1 MKILIKG
8 GRVVDPAGGRDAVLD
23 VLIDNGKISR
33 VAECIQEQADSVI
46 PASGKIVAPGIV
58 DMHVH
63 LREPGREDKETVPT
77 GPPRQPRAG

>member
-46 PASGKIVAPGIV
+46 PASGKFVAPRIV

-63 LREPGREDKETVPT
+63 LREPGREIKRRWPR